1 MNGNYKRYFGLF
13 LSFILCV
20 FSFFGCSGE
29 INESGADVLN
39 TSVSLSA
46 DGELK
51 VHYIDVGQADSILI
65 QSPNGKNMLID
76 AGETKKNAV
85 LDYLNGLG
93 VKKLDVIV
101 ATHPHSDHISE
112 MASVIKN
119 FETGVFYMP
128 KVQHTTK
135 TFENMI
141 DALSEKN
148 VTVKEALAGVVIDF
162 DKDLNCRIVAPNGSS
177 YDDLNNWSAVVHI
190 SYGNTAF
197 IFTGDAE
204 DISENEIVS
213 GGADIK
219 ADVLKVGHHGSSSST
234 SRAFLEKVNPEYA
247 VISAGKDNDYGHPHK
262 ETINILNEFGVKIY
276 QTFEIGTI
284 VAVSDG
290 NKISFDNNAVSKNA
304 GEKNDEEN
312 VSEKKNG
319 GKNASY
325 IGNVNS
331 KKFHLPTCS
340 ALPAEKNRILFET
353 KQEALDNGYVS
364 CGNCNP

>member
-1 MNGNYKRYFGLF
+1 MNENYKKYFVLI

-20 FSFFGCSGE
+20 FSFLGCDMKPE
-29 INESGADVLN
+29 ESSSAISSY
-39 TSVSLSA
+39 TS

-85 LDYLNGLG
+85 LDYLNSLG
-93 VKKLDVIV
+93 VKKLDVVV

-112 MASVIKN
+112 MASVIRN
-119 FETGVFYMP
+119 FDIGVFYMP

-135 TFENMI
+135 TFENMV

-148 VTVKEALAGVVIDF
+148 VSVKEAAAGAVIDF
-162 DKDLNCRIVAPNGSS
+162 DSSLNCRVVAPNKNS
-177 YDDLNNWSAVVHI
+177 YDDLNNWSAVVHV

-204 DISENEIVS
+204 ELSESEIVS
-213 GGADIK
+213 GGADVK

-234 SRAFLEKVNPEYA
+234 SKAFLEKVSPKYA

-262 ETINILNEFGVKIY
+262 ETIDILNKFGVEIY
-276 QTFEIGTI
+276 QTFDNGTI
-284 VAVSDG
+284 TATSDG
-290 NKISFDNNAVSKNA
+290 NEISFSNNAVSGNVEKGENSVNNFD
-304 GEKNDEEN
+304 GEK
-312 VSEKKNG
+312 VL
-319 GKNASY
+319 Y
-325 IGNVNS
+325 IGNVSS
-331 KKFHLPTCS
+331 KKFHLPDCTS
-340 ALPAEKNRILFET
+340 LPSEKNRIIFDT
-353 KQEALDNGYVS
+353 KQEALDSGYS
-364 CGNCNP
+364 ACGKCKP